1 MRLNIFN
8 ARSFVP
14 PEGIAASAKCVI
26 VGDAPTYHE
35 AKSGRMFEGATGRVL
50 QNCMAAANLIR
61 GECYLTYI
69 IKDIDRPVQARFQA
83 KSCTFNGDGQDYI
96 KLLRTELERCDAKF
110 IIAVGEMALNA
121 LTSRSG
127 INKWRGSVV
136 ESTLIPGKWV
146 IPIIHPNTVPPPKK
160 IYLNKYLISF
170 DLQRAAKW
178 IELGDYLKPNTEVVI
193 NPSFIEILN
202 YLKKLKSCKL
212 VAFDIEV
219 YNEEVSCISFSHNNR
234 YAMSIPFC
242 NSRGDMWT
250 VDQELEIW
258 IKIAEILEAKTIMKL
273 GQNLSFDAHFLLR
286 KYGIAVNNM
295 HDTMVA
301 QQIIS
306 PDFRKG
312 LDFIASVH
320 TDLPYHKD
328 EGKRWFKVGGSWEQL
343 WNYNGL
349 DSLVCSIAFSKQM
362 ADINHQDNL
371 DTYNR
376 QRAIIEPL
384 VYIQEHGVKADLDG
398 MQVAKLD
405 MDEQVE
411 VLRAEL
417 NTLAGRELNANS
429 PKQLKEYFY
438 KTLRYPA
445 YRKKGSVT
453 TDDLAMK
460 RLIRKGCNE
469 AKIVLKIRKLR
480 KLSSTYLDPAKFDSD
495 NRIRCSYNPVGT
507 RYSRV
512 SSSKNIFG
520 TGMNMQ
526 NWPHALLYYLM
537 VDPHMVGYALDLG
550 QAENRIVAQVGRVT
564 KMIQAFNA
572 GKDVH
577 SMTGGLI
584 FDEDPDQIKWEAA
597 RKIKCKTLG
606 DGSHTKR
613 DWGKKANHGLNYDL
627 GFRNFALRYEIPERQ
642 AKFII
647 DKYHAAYPGVRQVFH
662 KHVRTCLHTN
672 RTIENLMGR
681 KTLFLGHLDDQTF
694 KEAYSCI
701 PQGTVGDVINERA
714 MSFIY
719 YNQDLFGP
727 VELLGQV
734 HDEIIFQI
742 PSPMHP
748 TRPCS
753 WEQHAQMLM
762 LIKQS
767 METPLTAHGN
777 DFVIPV
783 DTTIFQRFKS
793 GIDISSNEVSTDVTQ
808 VSDLLCDTFEKV
820 SWNTS
825 FKDYSPSVPTMA
837 AFKNLT

>member
-14 PEGIAASAKCVI
+14 PEGIAASASCAI
-26 VGDAPTYHE
+26 VGDSPTYHE
-35 AKSGRMFEGATGRVL
+35 AKAGRMFEGASGRVL
-50 QNCMAAANLIR
+50 QNCMASANLIR
-61 GECYLTYI
+61 GECYLTYV
-69 IKDIDRPVQARFQA
+69 IKDIDKPVQRRFNS
-83 KSCTFNGDGQDYI
+83 KSFTFDLDGQEYI
-96 KLLRTELERCDAKF
+96 KLLKNELNNCSAKF

-121 LTSRSG
+121 LTSRSH
-127 INKWRGSVV
+127 INKWRGSVI
-136 ESTLIPGKWV
+136 ESTLVPGKWV
-146 IPIIHPNTVPPPKK
+146 IPIIHPNTVPPPKN

-178 IELGDYLKPNTEVVI
+178 IDLGEYVRPNTEVVI
-193 NPSFIEILN
+193 NPSYNEILN
-202 YLKKLKSCKL
+202 YLTKLKTCKL
-212 VAFDIEV
+212 IAFDIEV
-219 YNEEVSCISFSHNNR
+219 FNEEVSCISFSHNDR
-234 YAMSIPFC
+234 YAMSIPFV
-242 NSRGDMWT
+242 NSKGDMWT

-258 IKIAEILEAKTIMKL
+258 TRIAELLCNNSMKL

-286 KYGIAVNNM
+286 KYGIVVNNI

-306 PDFRKG
+306 PDFKKG

-320 TDLPYHKD
+320 TELPYHKD
-328 EGKRWFKVGGSWEQL
+328 EGKKWFKVGGSWEQL

-362 ADINHQDNL
+362 SDVNHQDNL
-371 DTYNR
+371 ATYNR

-384 VYIQEHGVKADLDG
+384 VYIQEHGIRADMEG
-398 MQVAKLD
+398 MKSAKTDMDIEVETLRAKLSL
-405 MDEQVE
+405 M
-411 VLRAEL
+411 
-417 NTLAGRELNANS
+417 AGRELNANS

-460 RLIRKGCNE
+460 RLIRKGCKE

-495 NRIRCSYNPVGT
+495 DRIRCSYNPVGT

-526 NWPHALLYYLM
+526 NWPHKLLYYLM
-537 VDPHMVGYALDLG
+537 VDPNCVGYALDLS

-564 KMIQAFNA
+564 KMIQAFND

-584 FDEDPDQIKWEAA
+584 FDEDPDQIKWEAN

-647 DKYHAAYPGVRQVFH
+647 ERYHSAYPGVRQVFH
-662 KHVRTCLHTN
+662 KLVRTSLHTN
-672 RTIENLMGR
+672 RMITNLMGR

-714 MSFIY
+714 MSYLY

-734 HDEIIFQI
+734 HDEIVFQI

-753 WEQHAQMLM
+753 WERHAQILM

-767 METPLTAHGN
+767 METPLTANGN

-783 DTTIFQRFKS
+783 DTTIFQRFKN
-793 GIDISSNEVSTDVTQ
+793 GIDISSNEVSTDVNH
-808 VSDLLCDTFEKV
+808 VSGLIEETFNRV

-825 FKDYSPSVPTMA
+825 FKEYNPQVPR
-837 AFKNLT
+837 